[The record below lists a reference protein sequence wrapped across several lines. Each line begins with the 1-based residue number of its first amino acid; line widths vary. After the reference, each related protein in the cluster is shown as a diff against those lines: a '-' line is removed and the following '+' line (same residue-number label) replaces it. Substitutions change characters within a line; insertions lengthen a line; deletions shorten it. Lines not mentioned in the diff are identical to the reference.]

1 MSGGAMRI
9 RHAVVAG
16 LKLEATA
23 AGDRVYAN
31 RLRPVWNESLPAIL
45 VFTRDESPIELFQV
59 SPRIYRRVLRLAIV
73 AVAQEDGPVAIDDRL
88 DLLAAEIEGF
98 AFRDPYFGLR
108 ALGFPD
114 IELEGAVLD
123 QVEHVVLADEKKPDR
138 KIQGQRITF
147 RVPFLD
153 PAIEGDPAD
162 CRDLTV
168 VGIEWR
174 IKPGDDLVDAR
185 NVVELGGL
193 AGAPAD
199 P

>member
-1 MSGGAMRI
+1 MRI

-16 LKLEATA
+16 LKAEATA
-23 AGDRVYAN
+23 AGDRVYGN
-31 RLRPVWNESLPAIL
+31 RLRPLWNESLPAIL

-73 AVAQEDGPVAIDDRL
+73 VVDQEDGPPAIDDRL
-88 DLLAAEIEGF
+88 DLLASAVESF

-108 ALGFPD
+108 SLAFPD

-123 QVEHVVLADEKKPDR
+123 QVEHVLMVDEKKPER
-138 KIQGQRITF
+138 KVQGQRITF

-162 CRDLTV
+162 VRDFTG
-168 VGIEWR
+168 VGVEWR
-174 IKPGDDLVDAR
+174 LKPGDEIVDAR
-185 NVVELGGL
+185 DVVDLVGL
-193 AGAPAD
+193 AEPPAD